1 MSLSLQNRIAAVTGG
16 ASGIGLECVR
26 QLVAAG
32 AIVYI
37 LDRDKAAMERARAE
51 LGDRVHAVE
60 VDLFRHASI
69 QQAVDTVLDAEGRLD
84 IMFANAGSY
93 VGGNAWEGD
102 PDSWDRMLN
111 LNINAAFHSARVA
124 MVPMIRQG
132 SGDIVITSSV
142 AGVVPIVAEPIY
154 TGSKHAI
161 QAFTHTCRR
170 QLAPHGVR
178 IGAIQP
184 GPVVT
189 PLIDDWDPDRRKA
202 ALEGGGM
209 MQPSD
214 VAEALIF
221 MLTRRKGTVVRDLVL
236 LPEGFDI

>member
-1 MSLSLQNRIAAVTGG
+1 MSLPLQNKIATVTGG

-26 QLVAAG
+26 HLIANG
-32 AIVYI
+32 AVVYV
-37 LDRDKAAMERARAE
+37 LDRDKAAMEKAHAE
-51 LGDRVHAVE
+51 LGENLHGIE

-69 QQAVDTVLDAEGRLD
+69 QEAVDRILKEQGRLD

-93 VGGNAWEGD
+93 VGGDAWEGD
-102 PDSWDRMLN
+102 PDAWDRMLT
-111 LNINAAFHSARVA
+111 LNINAALHSARVA
-124 MVPMIRQG
+124 MAPMMKQG

-142 AGVVPIVAEPIY
+142 AGVVPVMVEPVY
-154 TGSKHAI
+154 TASKHAI

-178 IGAIQP
+178 MSAIQP

-189 PLIDDWDPDRRKA
+189 PLIDDWDPERRKA
-202 ALEGGGM
+202 ALENGGM
-209 MQPSD
+209 MQPTD

-221 MLTRRKGTVVRDLVL
+221 MLTRRQGTVVRDLVL
-236 LPEGFDI
+236 LPSRFDI